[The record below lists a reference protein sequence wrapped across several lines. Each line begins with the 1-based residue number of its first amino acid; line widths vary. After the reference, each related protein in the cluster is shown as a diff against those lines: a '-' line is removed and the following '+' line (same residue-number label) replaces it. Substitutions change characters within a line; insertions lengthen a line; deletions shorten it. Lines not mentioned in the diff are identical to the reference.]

1 MLELRDGLRLSEVL
15 EVPVELEDGLTEPVV
30 VPLALPDEL
39 VLAVAVSE
47 EEPLVDAD
55 ALGETDGVTLP
66 LGEEL
71 AV

>member
-15 EVPVELEDGLTEPVV
+15 EVPVELEDGLT
-30 VPLALPDEL
+30 
-39 VLAVAVSE
+39 
-47 EEPLVDAD
+47 D